1 MIFDDVLKKT
11 RFSCRSRSVTLGK
24 RIGLIWLLAT
34 LNVKSCFTNV
44 GSWHCGYWMGM
55 RLGLPHRETVDSAGF
70 PTGKLVPFFSQLK
83 NSFAVTGTIIIFLLL
98 LI

>member
-34 LNVKSCFTNV
+34 LTVKSCFTDV

-55 RLGLPHRETVDSAGF
+55 RLGLRYRETGDSAGF

-83 NSFAVTGTIIIFLLL
+83 NSFAGTGTIIIFLLL